1 LDKEAEQSLSNL
13 ISCQFITPLNE
24 FIEWL
29 KGIRNTIK
37 MSYSAKNGNDKNEI
51 KAILI

>member
-1 LDKEAEQSLSNL
+1 MVYKIACNDCDATYVGETERK
-13 ISCQFITPLNE
+13 
-24 FIEWL
+24 L